1 MQMIKY
7 FMLILVFISSSLIGR
22 LISKKYI
29 DRVEELKEIK
39 NALNIFKSKIKFT
52 YEPLQ
57 EIFKQISN
65 MVNKNIG
72 NIFKNAKDIMK
83 EKTAAIAWEEAVEN
97 SNTNLKEEDLQVL
110 KNLSKLLG
118 ISDIDGQISQIDVT
132 ESFIERQLRE
142 AEQEKQKN
150 VKLYKMLGNT
160 IGLAIVIILI

>member
-57 EIFKQISN
+57 
-65 MVNKNIG
+65 
-72 NIFKNAKDIMK
+72 
-83 EKTAAIAWEEAVEN
+83 
-97 SNTNLKEEDLQVL
+97 
-110 KNLSKLLG
+110 
-118 ISDIDGQISQIDVT
+118 
-132 ESFIERQLRE
+132 
-142 AEQEKQKN
+142 
-150 VKLYKMLGNT
+150 
-160 IGLAIVIILI
+160 

>member
-118 ISDIDGQISQIDVT
+118 ISDIDGQISQIEVT

>member
-118 ISDIDGQISQIDVT
+118 ISDIDGKISQIEVT
-132 ESFIERQLRE
+132 ESFIERQ
-142 AEQEKQKN
+142 
-150 VKLYKMLGNT
+150 
-160 IGLAIVIILI
+160 